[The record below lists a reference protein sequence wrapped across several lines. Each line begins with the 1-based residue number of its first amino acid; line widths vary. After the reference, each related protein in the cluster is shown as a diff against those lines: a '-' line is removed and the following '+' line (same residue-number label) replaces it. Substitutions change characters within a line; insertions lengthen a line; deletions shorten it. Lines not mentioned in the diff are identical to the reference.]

1 MFRCIVNAP
10 RKAAVIKLALL
21 LCLAGLAP
29 AQGLAAELLMLEQP
43 GCPWCKRFNEEIAPG
58 YANSAEGEIAPLRRV
73 DITEDW
79 PKDLA
84 HIRKERLTPTFV
96 LMDNGEEI
104 DRLRGY
110 PGDNFFYSMLGE
122 MLAKLPDENGVSGVS
137 DEEAER

>member
-1 MFRCIVNAP
+1 MIR
-10 RKAAVIKLALL
+10 LALL
-21 LCLAGLAP
+21 LCLAGIVP

-58 YANSAEGEIAPLRRV
+58 YANTQEGKIAPLRRV

-84 HIRKERLTPTFV
+84 GIRKERLTPTFV
-96 LMDNGEEI
+96 LIDNGEEI

-110 PGDNFFYSMLGE
+110 PGDNFFYSMIGE
-122 MLAKLPDENGVSGVS
+122 MLAKLPENKSTADEG
-137 DEEAER
+137 AER